1 MLNKNILG
9 GWKYINETNGLLFD
23 PDGSLSQ
30 IDNFVNDCRN
40 GKFKDFIYNP
50 PKDPFKELKC
60 VLNATWTIDAVL
72 YINLDSS
79 TDRKDRLLNHL
90 YSYGIP
96 ESLIVRVPAM
106 EHVLCGHYGCTL
118 SHIKALKIAKKMGL
132 KKVMILE
139 DDFRFKLS
147 APRVKHIIAKNDYDV
162 LLLAKG

>member
-60 VLNATWTIDAVL
+60 VL
-72 YINLDSS
+72 
-79 TDRKDRLLNHL
+79 K
-90 YSYGIP
+90 
-96 ESLIVRVPAM
+96 
-106 EHVLCGHYGCTL
+106 
-118 SHIKALKIAKKMGL
+118 IK
-132 KKVMILE
+132 
-139 DDFRFKLS
+139 
-147 APRVKHIIAKNDYDV
+147 
-162 LLLAKG
+162 